1 MKRGAAA
8 TRQAARRRQDD
19 RALFNV
25 KATNWTVSP
34 LQARGVTRVRYD
46 APDGVPVMHQ
56 QRCHSSPRN
65 AFLQESTVSPAPPPP
80 PVHRGLKCSPAER
93 RGFGRGSARGPR
105 DPALSAPNGS
115 AR

>member
-34 LQARGVTRVRYD
+34 LQARGVTRCSNY
-46 APDGVPVMHQ
+46 M
-56 QRCHSSPRN
+56 
-65 AFLQESTVSPAPPPP
+65 
-80 PVHRGLKCSPAER
+80 HRGLKCSPAER